1 MEYDAISCDL
11 FSLKELGKLS
21 VQERS
26 HEIYF
31 WLKIPFRNMF
41 KSCQIKLPPGFTW
54 EISWEMVCYNIC
66 FLASF
71 ASTSLMFLGMVQEKV
86 FLVMSLNKLG
96 LDSPYLL
103 MLETLMLLSD
113 LTSTETCNWPAH
125 KTFRM

>member
-1 MEYDAISCDL
+1 
-11 FSLKELGKLS
+11 
-21 VQERS
+21 
-26 HEIYF
+26 
-31 WLKIPFRNMF
+31 
-41 KSCQIKLPPGFTW
+41 
-54 EISWEMVCYNIC
+54 
-66 FLASF
+66 
-71 ASTSLMFLGMVQEKV
+71 MFLGMVQEKD